1 MKKLFVLFTT
11 MALAV
16 AFAATATKYHVTL
29 TQTSVVNGTELK
41 AGDYKVEV
49 EGDKAT
55 FKQGKTTVETPVKV
69 QEAPQKN
76 FTNEIRYEG
85 DKVQEIRIGGKHT
98 ILLFGGS
105 MAETHGTR

>member
-11 MALAV
+11 MALSV
-16 AFAATATKYHVTL
+16 AFAATAAKYHVTL
-29 TQTSVVNGTELK
+29 SQPSVVNGTQLK

-55 FKQGKTTVETPVKV
+55 FKLGKSTFEAPVKV

-85 DKVQEIRIGGKHT
+85 TKVQEIRIGGTHT
-98 ILLFGGS
+98 RLLFGG
-105 MAETHGTR
+105 APADVPGTK

>member
-1 MKKLFVLFTT
+1 MKKLLVLFTT
-11 MALAV
+11 VALGV
-16 AFAATATKYHVTL
+16 TFAAAAAKYHVTL
-29 TQTSVVNGTELK
+29 TQPSVVNGTELK

-49 EGDKAT
+49 NGDKAT
-55 FKQGKTTVETPVKV
+55 FKLGNTAVETPVKV

-76 FTNEIRYEG
+76 STDEIRYEG

-105 MAETHGTR
+105 PAETHGTR

>member
-11 MALAV
+11 VALGV
-16 AFAATATKYHVTL
+16 TFAATAAKYHVTIS
-29 TQTSVVNGTELK
+29 QPSVVNGTELK

-55 FKQGKTTVETPVKV
+55 FKLGKTTVETPVKV

-85 DKVQEIRIGGKHT
+85 DKVQEIRIGGTHT
-98 ILLFGGS
+98 RLVFSGPP
-105 MAETHGTR
+105 AEVHGTR